1 PRPRRRRGV
10 RGLGSCL
17 RARGDG
23 SCGASRR
30 GARRGGRAP
39 RARPQ
44 GARDGR
50 GSGRPCSNRASA
62 RGARLTGLE
71 GRDQRLRDDLQRPAG
86 ELRGPPEPL
95 ERLLLRQT
103 LLLHQQP
110 LRPLDRLAR
119 RQRLG
124 ERLRLL
130 AQRRQLVVPGARR
143 LDRGQQIA
151 LAERLDQVAEH
162 ARLDG
167 ARDELLLA
175 IRGQHHDRDRPR
187 VEDPSRRLDPVEAR
201 HLHVEHREIRLL
213 RLRELDRLDPVLRLC
228 ADLEPGRLEQGAQVE
243 ADDRLV
249 LCDQDPHAGNA
260 TSARSPPSSAS
271 DSVPPRWA
279 RTSAATID
287 RPVPAGAPMIPFPSS
302 AIASR
307 TSPSRCASSIRTESP
322 PCSSAFWSSSLKTT
336 LSSRRSV
343 STSWTAAIARIRLT
357 ESSSARR
364 GSTASPRAC
373 RRNSEAT
380 VCRLFFTRWWIS
392 CASTPRITARPCSS
406 ATAAWWAIDASSAR
420 SSSLKGVSRSATSSP
435 IWRRFQ
441 RSGVRTACF
450 PARPSGHAIL
460 PSSRTSAAPV
470 AETASI
476 VVFTIASSDSSR
488 YSDSDTASEIRAR
501 ASSSSTRR
509 CACA

>member
-71 GRDQRLRDDLQRPAG
+71 GRHHRLRDDLQRPAG

-271 DSVPPRWA
+271 DSVPPSSS
-279 RTSAATID
+279 RTSASTID

-322 PCSSAFWSSSLKTT
+322 PCSSAFWSSSLKTSASAVARAPSSVTLASAAETSLPPPRPWTSIARSRSSSSPRST

-343 STSWTAAIARIRLT
+343 STSWTAAIARMRFT
-357 ESSSARR
+357 ESSSACRA
-364 GSTASPRAC
+364 STLSERAC
-373 RRNSEAT
+373 SRNSEAT

-435 IWRRFQ
+435 I
-441 RSGVRTACF
+441 
-450 PARPSGHAIL
+450 
-460 PSSRTSAAPV
+460 
-470 AETASI
+470 
-476 VVFTIASSDSSR
+476 
-488 YSDSDTASEIRAR
+488 
-501 ASSSSTRR
+501 
-509 CACA
+509 